1 MTSKEFLTW
10 LLLSPPGRSRN
21 GSTDLLVDPV
31 PGTIIQKFKTASET
45 LADPNRVLPTRPRL
59 HERKIRRGRC
69 ADQARRRARLTLAE
83 REANELT
90 SSSAQRSGEVDLVN
104 DHRLTLIKAQR
115 DQVQVTLRVETL
127 VVC

>member
-10 LLLSPPGRSRN
+10 LLLSPPRRWRN
-21 GSTDLLVDPV
+21 GSTDLPVDAV
-31 PGTIIQKFKTASET
+31 PGTIIQQFKTASET
-45 LADPNRVLPTRPRL
+45 LADLNRVPPTRPRL
-59 HERKIRRGRC
+59 HHRKIGRGRC

-90 SSSAQRSGEVDLVN
+90 SPSAQRIGEVDLVN